1 MGIGLMF
8 LIFFALMAIGIPI
21 AFSLGLCSMA
31 YIVSNGLAI
40 SMIAQKMN
48 TSLES
53 FVYIALPLFILAGD
67 IMNTGGITLKLVN
80 ISKAIVGRLKGGLA
94 YVNVLASMLFGG
106 IQGMATADTVA
117 LGSLLIPA
125 MKEDGYEADF
135 SCAVTVASS
144 TIGSIIPP
152 SFLFICFGAATG
164 VSIGNI
170 FLAGIIP
177 GIILGLAQML
187 YIAYLAH
194 NPRHCK
200 KIPDGEKLPFH
211 TCVHYIVSGLPTLVL
226 PIIIIGGICTGIVT
240 TTESAVLA
248 VVYAMG
254 YCLITKELNFRELIK
269 IMYNS
274 VQTIGSCMIILCT
287 CSLFGYILTAER
299 IPQQIISMMFALTQ
313 NPYILIFIIVIFLL
327 IVGTFMDSTPATMIL
342 APVLLPVMV
351 DLGMQPV
358 HVAVFTCMALVIG
371 LITPPVGACLYLAS
385 GISHLSIERISKA
398 VLPLILVNV
407 IVLLLVAYIPPLTT
421 FIPKMLGI

>member
-1 MGIGLMF
+1 M
-8 LIFFALMAIGIPI
+8 
-21 AFSLGLCSMA
+21 
-31 YIVSNGLAI
+31 
-40 SMIAQKMN
+40 
-48 TSLES
+48 
-53 FVYIALPLFILAGD
+53 
-67 IMNTGGITLKLVN
+67 
-80 ISKAIVGRLKGGLA
+80 
-94 YVNVLASMLFGG
+94 
-106 IQGMATADTVA
+106 
-117 LGSLLIPA
+117 
-125 MKEDGYEADF
+125 
-135 SCAVTVASS
+135 
-144 TIGSIIPP
+144 
-152 SFLFICFGAATG
+152 
-164 VSIGNI
+164 
-170 FLAGIIP
+170 
-177 GIILGLAQML
+177 
-187 YIAYLAH
+187 
-194 NPRHCK
+194 
-200 KIPDGEKLPFH
+200 
-211 TCVHYIVSGLPTLVL
+211 VL

-254 YCLITKELNFRELIK
+254 YCLITKELNIRELIK

-299 IPQQIISMMFALTQ
+299 IPQQIISMMFVLTQ

>member
-8 LIFFALMAIGIPI
+8 LIFFVLMAIGIPI

-31 YIVSNGLAI
+31 YIISNGLAI

-48 TSLES
+48 ASLES

-80 ISKAIVGRLKGGLA
+80 ISKVVVGRLKGGLA

-117 LGSLLIPA
+117 LGSLLIPS
-125 MKEDGYEADF
+125 MEKEGYDLDF

-170 FLAGIIP
+170 FLAGILP
-177 GIILGLAQML
+177 GIILGLAQMG
-187 YIAYLAH
+187 YIAFLAH
-194 NPRHCK
+194 SK
-200 KIPDGEKLPFH
+200 KHKGTIPEGEKLDLK
-211 TCVHYIVSGLPTLVL
+211 TSVNYLIKGLPTLVL
-226 PIIIIGGICTGIVT
+226 PILIIGGICTGIVT

-248 VVYAMG
+248 VVYAMA
-254 YCLITKELNFRELIK
+254 YCLIVKELTIKQLIQV
-269 IMYNS
+269 MHNS

-299 IPQQIISMMFALTQ
+299 IPQKIIAMMFAITE
-313 NPYILIFIIVIFLL
+313 NPYILIFIIIIFLL

-351 DLGMQPV
+351 GFGMEPV

-385 GISHLSIERISKA
+385 GISHISIERISKA
-398 VLPLILVNV
+398 VLPLICVNV
-407 IVLLLVAYIPPLTT
+407 IVLILVAYIPALTT
-421 FIPKMLGI
+421 LIPHVFGI

>member
-8 LIFFALMAIGIPI
+8 LIFFVLMAIGVPI

-31 YIVSNGLAI
+31 YIVTNDLAI

-80 ISKAIVGRLKGGLA
+80 ISKVVVGRLKGGLA

-117 LGSLLIPA
+117 LGSLLIPS
-125 MKEDGYEADF
+125 MEKEGYDVDF

-177 GIILGLAQML
+177 GIILGLAQMA

-194 NPRHCK
+194 SK
-200 KIPDGEKLPFH
+200 KHKGRIPEGERVDFKTSVRYL
-211 TCVHYIVSGLPTLVL
+211 VQGLPTMVL
-226 PIIIIGGICTGIVT
+226 PVLIIGGICTGIVT

-248 VVYAMG
+248 VVYAAG
-254 YCLITKELNFRELIK
+254 YCLVVKELTFKQLIK
-269 IMYNS
+269 VMYSS

-287 CSLFGYILTAER
+287 CSLFGYILTAEK
-299 IPQQIISMMFALTQ
+299 IPQKIIAGMFAMTQ
-313 NPYILIFIIVIFLL
+313 NPYLLILIIIAFLL
-327 IVGTFMDSTPATMIL
+327 IVGTFMDSTPATLIL
-342 APVLLPVMV
+342 APILLPVMV
-351 DLGMQPV
+351 DLGMAPV
-358 HVAVFTCMALVIG
+358 HIAVFTCMALVIG

-385 GISHLSIERISKA
+385 GIAHISIERISKA
-398 VLPLILVNV
+398 VLPLIGVNV
-407 IVLLLVAYIPPLTT
+407 LVLLLIAYIPPLTT
-421 FIPKMLGI
+421 WIPGLFGF

>member
-8 LIFFALMAIGIPI
+8 FIFFVLMIVGIPI

-31 YIVSNGLAI
+31 YIIANGMTI
-40 SMIAQKMN
+40 SMIAQKMS

-53 FVYIALPLFILAGD
+53 FVYIALPLFILAGE

-80 ISKAIVGRLKGGLA
+80 MSKAAVGRFKGGLA

-117 LGSLLIPA
+117 LGSLLIPS
-125 MKEDGYEADF
+125 MKEEGYSEDF

-152 SFLFICFGAATG
+152 SFLFICFGAATS
-164 VSIGNI
+164 VSIGSI
-170 FLAGIIP
+170 FMAGVLP
-177 GIILGLAQML
+177 GILLGIAQMG
-187 YIAYLAH
+187 YVFYLAH
-194 NPRHCK
+194 SARHRGA
-200 KIPDGEKLPFH
+200 IPDGERISLKTSLR
-211 TCVHYIVSGLPTLVL
+211 YLWQGLPTLFL

-248 VVYAMG
+248 VVYAMV
-254 YCLITKELNFRELIK
+254 YCFITHEMDIK
-269 IMYNS
+269 AMAKVFYSS
-274 VQTIGSCMIILCT
+274 VQTVGSCMIILCT
-287 CSLFGYILTAER
+287 CSLFGYILTAEK
-299 IPQQIISMMFALTQ
+299 IPQKVIAMLLSFTD
-313 NPYILIFIIVIFLL
+313 NFYILILIIVVFFL
-327 IVGTFMDSTPATMIL
+327 IVGTFMDSTPATLIL
-342 APVLLPVMV
+342 APIILPVLT

-385 GISHLSIERISKA
+385 GISKISIERISKA
-398 VLPLILVNV
+398 VFPLIAVN
-407 IVLLLVAYIPPLTT
+407 ILVLLLVAYVPALTT
-421 FIPKMLGI
+421 WLPSVLG

>member
-8 LIFFALMAIGIPI
+8 LIFFGLMAIGIPI

-31 YIVSNGLAI
+31 YILSNGLAV

-80 ISKAIVGRLKGGLA
+80 ISKVFVGRLKGGLA

-125 MKEDGYEADF
+125 MEQEGYDTDF

-177 GIILGLAQML
+177 GIILGLAQMG
-187 YIAYLAH
+187 YIGYLAH
-194 NPRHCK
+194 SK
-200 KIPDGEKLPFH
+200 KHKGRIPEGERVDFRTSVKYL
-211 TCVHYIVSGLPTLVL
+211 IQGLPTLVL
-226 PIIIIGGICTGIVT
+226 PVLIIGGICTGIVT

-248 VVYAMG
+248 VVYAAG
-254 YCLITKELNFRELIK
+254 YCLVKRELTIKELIK
-269 IMYNS
+269 VMYRS

-287 CSLFGYILTAER
+287 CSLFGYILTAEK
-299 IPQQIISMMFALTQ
+299 IPQRIIEMMFSFTQ
-313 NPYILIFIIVIFLL
+313 NPYVLIFIIIIFLL
-327 IVGTFMDSTPATMIL
+327 IVGTFMDSTPATLIL
-342 APVLLPVMV
+342 APILLPVMK
-351 DLGMQPV
+351 DLGMAPV
-358 HVAVFTCMALVIG
+358 HIAVFTCMALVIG

-385 GISHLSIERISKA
+385 GISHISIERISKA
-398 VLPLILVNV
+398 VLPLIGVN
-407 IVLLLVAYIPPLTT
+407 ILVLLLIAYIPALTT
-421 FIPKMLGI
+421 LIPGLFGF